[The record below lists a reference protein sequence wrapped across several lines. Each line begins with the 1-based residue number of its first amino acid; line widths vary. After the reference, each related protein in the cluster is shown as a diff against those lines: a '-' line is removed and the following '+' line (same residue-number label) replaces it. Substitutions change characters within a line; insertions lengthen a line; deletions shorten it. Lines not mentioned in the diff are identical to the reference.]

1 VTRKLLS
8 LPLPSIYAFELATPW
23 DLTRLENGRLERKEF
38 KKQEQEGENAAT
50 DLVVTSPF

>member
-1 VTRKLLS
+1 MTKLPS
-8 LPLPSIYAFELATPW
+8 LPLPSVYAFELATTW